1 MGNVVVSLP
10 YVTCMLEQAVG
21 ARMHIYEHV
30 WNVYSALYY
39 LLLSDSTIFGYCT
52 HALSIL
58 FVILKV
64 MLFAHFHKW
73 H

>member
-1 MGNVVVSLP
+1 
-10 YVTCMLEQAVG
+10 
-21 ARMHIYEHV
+21 MHIYEHV
-30 WNVYSALYY
+30 WNVYSALSY
-39 LLLSDSTIFGYCT
+39 LLFSDPTISGYRT